1 MFVLLSGL
9 LLNAQTLRIN
19 EVVSS
24 NSVYFD
30 EDGDTPD
37 WIELHNFGTQTV
49 NLENWSIS
57 DDLNNLS
64 KWNFPNVNIPAND
77 YLLLWASD
85 KDRVQITASR
95 TLVNQGDLFNYLI
108 PNSEPDANWTHLDF
122 NDSSWDNGSSGFG
135 YADGDD
141 TTLIP
146 NGTLSVYLRK
156 EFSITNVD
164 DIITLIL
171 DIDYDDAFVAYIN
184 GVEIARDNIN
194 GAPPPYNASTI
205 LDHEA
210 QMYNGGLPDRFSVT
224 DFSSILVEG
233 TNLLAI
239 QAHNVSSNS
248 SDFTVI
254 PFLSAIY
261 STGNSSGID
270 PPEILNLIDNN
281 TLHTNFKISTTSE
294 TLTLSDNNGTII
306 DQLLVEGLTPDTSI
320 GVSNFSNN
328 IVSYLTTTPNAQNAD
343 NEFIGT
349 IQNEIIFSENGGL
362 KEQPISLSLFG
373 NETGHVIRY
382 TLDGSKPNAQSLI
395 FSGPIQITE
404 NTSVRAQIYASNY
417 PAFKSSNGVLYYWS
431 KPRY

>member
-1 MFVLLSGL
+1 M
-9 LLNAQTLRIN
+9 
-19 EVVSS
+19 
-24 NSVYFD
+24 
-30 EDGDTPD
+30 
-37 WIELHNFGTQTV
+37 
-49 NLENWSIS
+49 
-57 DDLNNLS
+57 
-64 KWNFPNVNIPAND
+64 
-77 YLLLWASD
+77 
-85 KDRVQITASR
+85 
-95 TLVNQGDLFNYLI
+95 
-108 PNSEPDANWTHLDF
+108 
-122 NDSSWDNGSSGFG
+122 
-135 YADGDD
+135 
-141 TTLIP
+141 
-146 NGTLSVYLRK
+146 
-156 EFSITNVD
+156 
-164 DIITLIL
+164 
-171 DIDYDDAFVAYIN
+171 AYIN

-343 NEFIGT
+343 IEFIGT

-417 PAFKSSNGVLYYWS
+417 LPSKVATESYIIGASHDIDVLLLSANPDDFFDEDNGIYVYGPEDTYQPWDPISVPIFGKIGNAPYTFRFTKITPMNRLNLTEV
-431 KPRY
+431 